1 MVFFSDTLKEG
12 QKVIEEQ
19 KQKIAWL
26 ERLLDEQKNKSVEMQ
41 KSLDSN
47 AKTVAQVNTLF
58 SGDQM
63 HRLENPNSRRP
74 WFDMTIQNCIQD
86 YCKMGYTS
94 YCHMRKRLKNLMP
107 HPETLRWHLRKV
119 NLPPGIWYDMLELLK
134 IKAEGLPEEEKV
146 CSLIFDEMSLKSQI
160 TYDMSTQ
167 KIVGYVTTPLSKKQL
182 QKKKEKG
189 LEDQK
194 DRAYHAFTIMLV
206 CLFGKWKQTIDFH
219 LTGRSFD
226 AEIIAQWLKDIISEV
241 KKATL
246 TIASMCMDM
255 STLNLGIWK
264 AFDIK
269 VTGSPKAGYT
279 VQNSFTHE
287 GFLIYVLSDVP
298 HCLKAIRNAFMKYIF
313 IIHDEFV
320 KLFGLKSNQCNFKWI
335 WKLVDFDQKKGLKL
349 AHHLTK
355 KIVQMGQ
362 NTYGKM
368 KVGPALR
375 VFSRNTSIALRFA
388 NEHYPNEFPDECL
401 STCVLIEKVTEWYQL
416 MSGRSKLCAFVKD
429 DPEGVADK
437 ISKIERFVDFFCSM
451 QLNPKQHLDK
461 AFKPCQLSV
470 ILSSTSIVSLVKRLL
485 AKYKVKYFMAVKGN
499 NDPIEGY
506 NGGVRGKGKD
516 PTPIQ
521 YMWYA
526 KAMSMTQYMGPLQG
540 SYEASHADSSLVQ
553 LRDMKQL
560 RKSLEKEEEKSF
572 TVLDEIPVVN
582 ESKKI
587 KDKAERNSLAYVG
600 GVILKRTIR
609 THSKCEK
616 CEAAFVATGDDKL
629 ATGDNQLIAMREF
642 KEGLLTYPTP
652 VATAMFLDVET
663 LFREKQELLKNDERI
678 GDKHTDYALKFL
690 ESKYKKVPTCH
701 LRIIFARFLKARLH
715 FWTKNTN
722 EAELEMLEVQKEI
735 EAEAC
740 SSKTSRSLWIV
751 K

>member
-1 MVFFSDTLKEG
+1 MFVFQIRSNNCFFFICFSDTLREDK
-12 QKVIEEQ
+12 KVIEEQ

-26 ERLLDEQKNKSVEMQ
+26 ENLLKEQKDKSVEMQ
-41 KSLDSN
+41 KTMESN
-47 AKTVAQVNTLF
+47 ANTVAQVNTLF
-58 SGDQM
+58 TGDQM

-134 IKAEGLPEEEKV
+134 IKAESLPEEEKV
-146 CSLIFDEMSLKSQI
+146 CSLIFDEMALKSQL
-160 TYDMSTQ
+160 TYDMATQ

-189 LEDQK
+189 LED
-194 DRAYHAFTIMLV
+194 RAYHAFTIMLV
-206 CLFGKWKQTIDFH
+206 CLFGKCKQTIDFH

-226 AEIIAQWLKDIISEV
+226 AEIIAQWLKDIITEV
-241 KKATL
+241 KKTTL

-264 AFDIK
+264 AFSIS
-269 VTGSPKAGYT
+269 VTGSPKSGYT
-279 VQNSFTHE
+279 VQNSFTYE

-298 HCLKAIRNAFMKYIF
+298 HCHF

-320 KLFGLKSNQCNFKWI
+320 KLYGLKSNQCSFKWI
-335 WKLVDFDQKKGLKL
+335 WKLVEFDQKKGLKL

-355 KIVQMGQ
+355 KILQAGQ
-362 NTYGKM
+362 HTYGKM
-368 KVGPALR
+368 KVGPAIR
-375 VFSRNTSIALRFA
+375 IFSRNTSIALRFA
-388 NEHYPNEFPDECL
+388 NEHYPDEFPDECL
-401 STCVLIEKVTEWYQL
+401 GTCVLIEKVSEWYQL
-416 MSGRSKLCAFVKD
+416 MSGRSELCTFVKD

-437 ISKIERFVDFFCSM
+437 IFRIERFVEFFCSM

-461 AFKPCQLSV
+461 AYKPCQVAV
-470 ILSSTSIVSLVKRLL
+470 ILSSTSIVGLVKRLL
-485 AKYKVKYFMAVKGN
+485 AKYNVKYFMAVKGN

-516 PTPIQ
+516 PTPLQ

-526 KAMSMTQYMGPLQG
+526 KAMSMTQYMGPLKG
-540 SYEASHADSSLVQ
+540 SYEASHADSCLVQ
-553 LRDMKQL
+553 LQDLKL
-560 RKSLEKEEEKSF
+560 LKKSLEKEEEKSI
-572 TVLDEIPVVN
+572 TILDEMPVVK

-587 KDKAERNSLAYVG
+587 KDRAERNSLAYIG

-616 CEAAFVATGDDKL
+616 CEGAFVATGDDKL
-629 ATGDNQLIAMREF
+629 ASGDNQLIAMREY
-642 KEGLLTYPTP
+642 KEGALTYPTA

-663 LFREKQELLKNDERI
+663 LFREKQELLKNEERI

-701 LRIIFARFLKARLH
+701 LRIIFARFIKARLH
-715 FWTKNTN
+715 FWTQITD
-722 EAELEMLEVQKEI
+722 ETEQEMKEIQKEI

-740 SSKTSRSLWIV
+740 SSKTSKSLSAV